1 MVKKDKVVALKRG
14 IAMIELIFSLVIMGI
29 VLLSAPMLIQQSI
42 RSGNVALQQ
51 EAIAAAASQTSVIL
65 SMHWDENNNSN
76 QAGVSPLFFVDKNNS
91 EEFYFEHNSTLAIDI
106 PPKGLAGVTGRNSHN
121 SAGDSLPATP
131 LTAWGADDANET
143 LLTQF
148 DDVDDY
154 DNTDLNLTVFHGET
168 TTSDIGDYVDTSLN
182 MHTDINYAE
191 DRPSGLGFLDSRDIT
206 ITPTGSNGRINNT
219 SFGKRSNI
227 KFVHVNLTSTKAID
241 EGVSELDKNITFEAF
256 SCNIGTTLPQGNI
269 EL

>member
-1 MVKKDKVVALKRG
+1 MVKEDKVIALKRG
-14 IAMIELIFSLVIMGI
+14 IAMIELIFALVIMGI

-42 RSGNVALQQ
+42 KSGNVALQQ

-91 EEFYFEHNSTLAIDI
+91 EEFYFEHNSTSGIDI
-106 PPKGLAGVTGRNSHN
+106 PPKGLPAGINGRNSHN

-131 LTAWGADDANET
+131 LSLWGADDANET

-182 MHTDINYAE
+182 MHTNINYAE
-191 DRPSGLGFLDSRDIT
+191 DRPSGLGFLDNRDIT
-206 ITPTGSNGRINNT
+206 ITPTGNNGRINTT

-227 KFVHVNLTSTKAID
+227 KFIHVNLTSNKAIN

-256 SCNIGTTLPQGNI
+256 SCNIGTTLPQG
-269 EL
+269 ESH

>member
-1 MVKKDKVVALKRG
+1 MVKRDKIVTLKRG
-14 IAMIELIFSLVIMGI
+14 IAMIELIFALVIMGI

-76 QAGVSPLFFVDKNNS
+76 QAGVSPLFFVDKNSS
-91 EEFYFEHNSTLAIDI
+91 EEFYFEHNTTASIDM
-106 PPKGLAGVTGRNSHN
+106 PPRGLVGVSGRNSHN
-121 SAGDSLPATP
+121 AGNSLPATP
-131 LTAWGADDANET
+131 LSQWGADDANET

-168 TTSDIGDYVDTSLN
+168 TTSDIGDYVDTTLN
-182 MHTDINYAE
+182 MHTNINYAE
-191 DRPSGLGFLDSRDIT
+191 DRPSGLGFLDNRDII
-206 ITPTGSNGRINNT
+206 ITPTGHNGRINTT

-227 KFVHVNLTSTKAID
+227 KFVHVNLTSNSGI
-241 EGVSELDKNITFEAF
+241 EELDKNITFEAF
-256 SCNIGTTLPQGNI
+256 SCNIGTTQPQGASH
-269 EL
+269 